1 MVAVT
6 PADGIVWAIIVAMG
20 VGTYAL
26 RLSFIGLSGHVEG
39 LPPWLEQALRY
50 VPAAVIAAIVFP
62 ALVVVD
68 GSVTIAGN
76 YRLLAGAFAAA
87 VAWRT
92 EDILATIVA
101 GVGALLVI
109 QAVL

>member
-6 PADGIVWAIIVAMG
+6 PADAAIWAIIVAMG
-20 VGTYAL
+20 VGTFAL
-26 RLSFIGLSGHVEG
+26 RYSFLGLSGYVEDV
-39 LPPWLEQALRY
+39 PPWLEQALRY

-68 GSVTIAGN
+68 GSLSVAGN

-101 GVGALLVI
+101 GVGALLLI
-109 QAVL
+109 QAVV